1 MAQNQ
6 LEKND
11 TYMTAIFYRKN
22 AREHFKK
29 TRMLQ
34 FPALHFIALHRY
46 CVLFFLQKA
55 FGNPVSIKSTGTIFP
70 TVAHFMSLC
79 QILVTLTIF
88 QTFKLLLYLLW

>member
-29 TRMLQ
+29 TRMLH

-46 CVLFFLQKA
+46 CILFFLQKA

-70 TVAHFMSLC
+70 TVAHFMSLSNFGNSYN
-79 QILVTLTIF
+79 ISNF
-88 QTFKLLLYLLW
+88 